1 MALNLK
7 LTLLLLVAC
16 ILSLSLGSAEVS
28 LVQGL
33 FDYFQANDSASSII
47 ITEVRIPRTSLAIL
61 CGASLGLAG
70 AALQGLLRN
79 PLADPGLVGASQGAA
94 VGAALIFY
102 FGLGGALS
110 TFFIP
115 LAGLVGAAIALGIV
129 LVLAGASRP
138 ILLILAGLA
147 VSTLAGSLLA
157 VILNF
162 APNPYAMQE
171 LVFWLLGSVQGRSIE
186 YSYLSFVGLVIG
198 FVLLIPMRK
207 FIYALSLGDEVA
219 QSMGFNLKRCARQIT
234 LAAAIL
240 VGCSVAAA
248 GNIGFVGLIIPHL
261 LRPFTGQLPHKLLV
275 PSALGGAALVCF
287 ADLLVRL
294 LPVDRELKLGV
305 VTSLIGAPLFIWL
318 IAKERRKWI

>member
-1 MALNLK
+1 MALNLS
-7 LTLLLLVAC
+7 LGGLLLFAC
-16 ILSLSLGSAEVS
+16 MLSLSLGSKEVS
-28 LVQGL
+28 VIQGVL
-33 FDYFQANDSASSII
+33 DYLQAHDSVSSII
-47 ITEVRIPRTSLAIL
+47 ITEVRFPRTSLAIL

-94 VGAALIFY
+94 VGAAAIFY
-102 FGLGGALS
+102 FGLGSAMG
-110 TFFIP
+110 TFVIP
-115 LAGLVGAAIALGIV
+115 LAGLLGAAIALAIV
-129 LVLAGASRP
+129 LLLAGASRP

-147 VSTLAGSLLA
+147 VSTLAGSILA

-186 YSYLSFVGLVIG
+186 YSYLTFIGLTLGILI
-198 FVLLIPMRK
+198 LLPMRK

-219 QSMGFNLKRCARQIT
+219 QSMGFNLARCARQIT

-240 VGCSVAAA
+240 VGCAVAAA
-248 GNIGFVGLIIPHL
+248 GNIGFVGLIVPHL
-261 LRPFTGQLPHKLLV
+261 LRPLTGQLPHKLLI
-275 PSALGGAALVCF
+275 PSALGGAALVCY
-287 ADLLVRL
+287 ADILVRL